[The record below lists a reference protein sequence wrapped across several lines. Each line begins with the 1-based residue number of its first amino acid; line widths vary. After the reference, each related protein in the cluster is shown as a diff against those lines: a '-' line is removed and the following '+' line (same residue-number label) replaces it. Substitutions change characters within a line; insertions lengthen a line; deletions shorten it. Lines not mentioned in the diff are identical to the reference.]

1 MVIPVIR
8 FAAPNSC
15 NDQLPAFHGSVNHE
29 RVGYKKDNGRFT
41 KILIFVFYRH
51 TGCNDAALSEGGLH
65 MKKIKLEILGI
76 SYSQSQSG
84 AYALIFGEAGK
95 KRRLPIIIGSFEAQA
110 IAIELEK
117 MKPSRPLTHD
127 LFKNFATTFNVSITE
142 VIIYKFSE
150 GIFFA
155 KLICFDGIKEVE
167 IDSRTS
173 DAVAIA
179 VRFKCPIYT
188 YENILSAAGI
198 VMQEGDESLAAEGGK
213 TGKKKKEKQQVSKDQ
228 YNHMTIKE
236 LEKKLMEA
244 IDAEAYEKASVIRDE
259 INKRKR
265 SKK

>member
-1 MVIPVIR
+1 
-8 FAAPNSC
+8 
-15 NDQLPAFHGSVNHE
+15 
-29 RVGYKKDNGRFT
+29 
-41 KILIFVFYRH
+41 
-51 TGCNDAALSEGGLH
+51 
-65 MKKIKLEILGI
+65 MKKIKLDILGI

-110 IAIELEK
+110 IAIELES

-127 LFKNFATTFNVSITE
+127 LFKNFATTFNISITE

-150 GIFFA
+150 GIFYA
-155 KLICFDGIKEVE
+155 KLICYDGVKEVE

-188 YENILSAAGI
+188 YEGILDAAGI
-198 VMQEGDESLAAEGGK
+198 VMQEGDEAIE
-213 TGKKKKEKQQVSKDQ
+213 TGKDTARRTSYEAGEPGKEFS
-228 YNHMTIKE
+228 HMTLKE

-259 INKRKR
+259 INKRKGKGSG
-265 SKK
+265 SK

>member
-1 MVIPVIR
+1 
-8 FAAPNSC
+8 
-15 NDQLPAFHGSVNHE
+15 
-29 RVGYKKDNGRFT
+29 
-41 KILIFVFYRH
+41 
-51 TGCNDAALSEGGLH
+51 
-65 MKKIKLEILGI
+65 MKKIKLDILGI

-84 AYALIFGEAGK
+84 AYALIFGESGK

-127 LFKNFATTFNVSITE
+127 LFKNFATTFNISITE

-155 KLICFDGIKEVE
+155 KLVCFDGVKEVE

-188 YENILSAAGI
+188 YEKILNAAGI
-198 VMQEGDESLAAEGGK
+198 VMQEGDESIHGGQETK
-213 TGKKKKEKQQVSKDQ
+213 TGNVATTEDPAASYQ
-228 YNHMTIKE
+228 HMTLKE

-244 IDAEAYEKASVIRDE
+244 IDAEAYEKASMIRDE
-259 INKRKR
+259 INKRKGS
-265 SKK
+265 SKKNS

>member
-1 MVIPVIR
+1 LLFQQPD
-8 FAAPNSC
+8 C
-15 NDQLPAFHGSVNHE
+15 G
-29 RVGYKKDNGRFT
+29 
-41 KILIFVFYRH
+41 
-51 TGCNDAALSEGGLH
+51 H

-84 AYALIFGEAGK
+84 AYALIFGEEGQ

-127 LFKNFATTFNVSITE
+127 LFKNFAATFNISITE

-155 KLICFDGIKEVE
+155 KLICFDGTKEVE

-179 VRFKCPIYT
+179 VRFQCPIYT
-188 YENILSAAGI
+188 YEKILKAAGI
-198 VMQEGDESLAAEGGK
+198 VMQEGDESIDPPGSVAEKDSGAEE
-213 TGKKKKEKQQVSKDQ
+213 TGYSQ
-228 YNHMTIKE
+228 MTLKE
-236 LEKKLMEA
+236 LEKKLMKA
-244 IDAEAYEKASVIRDE
+244 IDSEAYEKASVIRDE
-259 INKRKR
+259 INKRKG

>member
-1 MVIPVIR
+1 
-8 FAAPNSC
+8 
-15 NDQLPAFHGSVNHE
+15 
-29 RVGYKKDNGRFT
+29 
-41 KILIFVFYRH
+41 
-51 TGCNDAALSEGGLH
+51 

-84 AYALIFGEAGK
+84 AYALILGESGK

-127 LFKNFATTFNVSITE
+127 LLKNFAETFNISVTE

-155 KLICFDGIKEVE
+155 KLLCYDGSKEVE

-179 VRFKCPIYT
+179 VRFKCNIYT
-188 YENILSAAGI
+188 YESILKAAGI
-198 VMQEGDESLAAEGGK
+198 VLQDEGEPTPETFEKEEKASRESEYSALS
-213 TGKKKKEKQQVSKDQ
+213 V
-228 YNHMTIKE
+228 KE
-236 LEKKLMEA
+236 LETMLMSA
-244 IDAEAYEKASVIRDE
+244 IDEEAYEKASRIRDE
-259 INKRKR
+259 ISRRQRK
-265 SKK
+265 KP

>member
-1 MVIPVIR
+1 
-8 FAAPNSC
+8 
-15 NDQLPAFHGSVNHE
+15 
-29 RVGYKKDNGRFT
+29 
-41 KILIFVFYRH
+41 
-51 TGCNDAALSEGGLH
+51 

-84 AYALIFGEAGK
+84 AYALIFGEEGK

-127 LFKNFATTFNVSITE
+127 LFKNFATTFNISVTE

-150 GIFFA
+150 GIFYA
-155 KLICFDGIKEVE
+155 KLICFDGIKETE

-188 YENILSAAGI
+188 YESILDAAGI
-198 VMQEGDESLAAEGGK
+198 VMQEGDESLEGQPAKGTKETKGAEPGE
-213 TGKKKKEKQQVSKDQ
+213 TGEQ
-228 YNHMTIKE
+228 YSHMTLKE

-244 IDAEAYEKASVIRDE
+244 IDSEAYERASVIRDE
-259 INKRKR
+259 INKRK
-265 SKK
+265 SSEK

>member
-1 MVIPVIR
+1 
-8 FAAPNSC
+8 
-15 NDQLPAFHGSVNHE
+15 
-29 RVGYKKDNGRFT
+29 
-41 KILIFVFYRH
+41 
-51 TGCNDAALSEGGLH
+51 

-84 AYALIFGEAGK
+84 AYALILGESGK

-127 LFKNFATTFNVSITE
+127 LFKNFANTFNISVTE
-142 VIIYKFSE
+142 VVIYKFSE

-155 KLICFDGIKEVE
+155 RLVCFDGIKEVE

-188 YENILSAAGI
+188 YESILKAAGI
-198 VMQEGDESLAAEGGK
+198 VLQDEETPAAAGNPADEKEEKPDSYTALSLA
-213 TGKKKKEKQQVSKDQ
+213 
-228 YNHMTIKE
+228 E
-236 LEKKLMEA
+236 LESMLMAA
-244 IDAEAYEKASVIRDE
+244 IDEEAYEKASRIRDE
-259 INKRKR
+259 INKRK
-265 SKK
+265 KNK